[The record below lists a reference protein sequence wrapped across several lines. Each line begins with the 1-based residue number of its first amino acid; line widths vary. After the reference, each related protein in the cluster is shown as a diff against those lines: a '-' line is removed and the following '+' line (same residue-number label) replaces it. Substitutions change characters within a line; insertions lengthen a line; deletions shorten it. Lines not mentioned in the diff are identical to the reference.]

1 VASRSG
7 DVLQARDARV
17 APVTLDRGAAPDSMA
32 FEPDRPAPASAAATP
47 RILAYTVAAEEGFRL
62 SGYSS
67 VGFQAGGGSRLE
79 QRRPGWAN
87 R

>member
-1 VASRSG
+1 VASGSG

-32 FEPDRPAPASAAATP
+32 FEPDRPAASAAATP
-47 RILAYTVAAEEGFRL
+47 RILAYTVAAEEGPRL
-62 SGYSS
+62 YGYSS

-79 QRRPGWAN
+79 QRRPGWAD